1 MKDSQKAHW
10 DDVYTNK
17 TPDQVS
23 WMQAVPRT
31 SLDFIHG
38 FQLSKNASIID
49 IGGGDSNLVDFL
61 LLEGFVNITVLDI
74 SAAAIQKAKARLGA
88 KSELVK
94 WVVSDITEFK
104 TNEHFDL
111 WHDRATFHFLTSKS
125 QIAAYLQIA
134 GRAINNYMVVGTF
147 SENGPDKCS
156 GLPIKQ
162 YTEVQLQSQLKK
174 DFEKIRCISE
184 DHITPFQ
191 TRQNFLFCSFK
202 KQSIN

>member
-10 DDVYTNK
+10 EDVYTNK
-17 TPDQVS
+17 THDQVS
-23 WMQAVPRT
+23 WTQAVPRT
-31 SLDFIHG
+31 SLNFIHG

-61 LLEGFVNITVLDI
+61 LQEGFVNITVLDI

-94 WVVSDITEFK
+94 WVICDITEFK

>member
-10 DDVYTNK
+10 NDVYTNK

-23 WMQAVPRT
+23 WTQAVPRT

-49 IGGGDSNLVDFL
+49 IGGGDSKLVDFL
-61 LLEGFVNITVLDI
+61 LKEGFVNITVLDI
-74 SAAAIQKAKARLGA
+74 SAAAIQKAQARLGA

-104 TNEHFDL
+104 TNDHFDL